1 MESLLKITSGLNSFL
16 IKINRRRILHRFRLR
31 QNAPLGN
38 LFIVLSFSAVQAS
51 KTSFQI
57 AEEWTIK
64 RSRF

>member
-1 MESLLKITSGLNSFL
+1 M
-16 IKINRRRILHRFRLR
+16 INRRRILHRFRLR